1 MPCPYWW
8 SEDHSH
14 GVALWNKSGEWNALV
29 TLSKSL
35 PFSTSKY
42 PLPLT
47 LSLCICCVYV
57 SIICILVYLRQIF
70 QIHWQHLAFN
80 YFPSWRSPFQQET
93 LTFQF
98 LTLLT
103 CRSLLVFTCFFCS
116 IHPGWRAPCNIN
128 HIAIFAPGTFER
140 AVWLL
145 LKHFRASKKALPLST
160 PNPRFYWG
168 INKRWYGKGN
178 LFLAPSKSVF
188 KARFLALLEVKCP
201 QHLQALDLIK
211 STNPFPIQ
219 TPVSFELLSLG
230 AESWGVLHLHT
241 HISGPWIWKPYFLS
255 AYANMADADL
265 SKNDKSLLE

>member
-8 SEDHSH
+8 SEDRSH

-35 PFSTSKY
+35 HFSSSKY
-42 PLPLT
+42 PLPLA

-80 YFPSWRSPFQQET
+80 YFPSWQLPFSARNTNISIPYFTDMSIPSSFHLLFLQHPSWLESPLQHKSRCHFCSRDIWKGSKASPETFQGQQESSAS
-93 LTFQF
+93 LHPKPQV
-98 LTLLT
+98 LL
-103 CRSLLVFTCFFCS
+103 RYKQEMIWERKSLSSSF
-116 IHPGWRAPCNIN
+116 
-128 HIAIFAPGTFER
+128 
-140 AVWLL
+140 
-145 LKHFRASKKALPLST
+145 
-160 PNPRFYWG
+160 
-168 INKRWYGKGN
+168 
-178 LFLAPSKSVF
+178 F

-201 QHLQALDLIK
+201 QHFQALDLIK
-211 STNPFPIQ
+211 STNPFPTQ

-230 AESWGVLHLHT
+230 AESWGGLHLHPY
-241 HISGPWIWKPYFLS
+241 ISGPWIWKPYFLS
-255 AYANMADADL
+255 AYANIADADL